1 MVEPQEAKYLAQL
14 EEAKNQVGV
23 YERGWRQAPVFG
35 DLNTPGV
42 ELLLQQGSLG
52 GMVG

>member
-23 YERGWRQAPVFG
+23 YERGWRQAPMF
-35 DLNTPGV
+35 TPGV
-42 ELLLQQGSLG
+42 A
-52 GMVG
+52 VGVSRAW